1 MVSFRKALRRAGCLR
16 KDGIAMDGL
25 APLGDYVLDGSRLAA
40 YLERIGLDGMAADV
54 RRGKL
59 PAADAATLAVLQ
71 QAHLQTVPFECLDI
85 AAGKVPLDLSLD
97 GLFRKI
103 VTGRRGGI
111 CYEQN
116 LLYAAVLQSLGYEVR
131 LRAARHPKYGD
142 DFDHIFLQVDIPGE
156 PYPLLADVG
165 FAVNFSRPLQ
175 LAAGPVQNDGRNRY
189 RLLEQPDAGDGYTR
203 LWIQPG
209 LRGDGEWSEVFTFS
223 PLCYQTDDYLERC
236 HWYCTDAQSRFVQG
250 PMISIDAPEG
260 RKTLSARHYIV
271 TAGDARTSVDVES
284 PEQYEAYLHDEF
296 GL

>member
-1 MVSFRKALRRAGCLR
+1 
-16 KDGIAMDGL
+16 MDGL

-189 RLLEQPDAGDGYTR
+189 RLLEQPDAGDGYMR

-209 LRGDGEWSEVFTFS
+209 LQGDGEWSEVFTFS
-223 PLCYQTDDYLERC
+223 PLCYQTNDYLERC

-250 PMISIDAPEG
+250 PMISVDAPEG

-271 TAGDARTSVDVES
+271 TAGDTRTSVDVES
-284 PEQYEAYLHDEF
+284 PEQYQAYLHDEF

>member
-1 MVSFRKALRRAGCLR
+1 MGE
-16 KDGIAMDGL
+16 L
-25 APLGDYVLDGSRLAA
+25 APLRDYVLASDRLAA
-40 YLERIGLDGMAADV
+40 YLERIGLEDMAADV
-54 RRGKL
+54 RRGSL
-59 PAADAATLAVLQ
+59 PAADAATLAVIQ
-71 QAHLQTVPFECLDI
+71 RAHLRTVPFECLDI

-103 VTGRRGGI
+103 VTRRRGGI

-116 LLYAAVLQSLGYEVR
+116 LLYAAVLQGLGYRVR

-142 DFDHIFLQVDIPGE
+142 DFDLIFLQVDIPE
-156 PYPLLADVG
+156 EAHPLLTDVG
-165 FAVNFSRPLQ
+165 FAVNFLQPLQ
-175 LAAGPVQNDGRNRY
+175 LTAGPVQDDGCNRY
-189 RLLEQPDAGDGYTR
+189 RLLEQPDAGDGYMR

-209 LRGDGEWSEVFTFS
+209 LQGDGEWSEVFTFS
-223 PLCYQTDDYLERC
+223 PLCYQTNDYLERC

-250 PMISIDAPEG
+250 PMISVDAPEG

-271 TAGDARTSVDVES
+271 TAGDVRTSVDVES